1 MEPPNDGFL
10 KLKEKNSRK
19 NILVFYLWSQCCSC
33 FLHDLK
39 VWFSMGEVNG
49 QMKEKNYRAGENIL
63 NGLIVKI
70 QDLKLKYFSFIMKKV
85 KRNKVIS
92 F

>member
-1 MEPPNDGFL
+1 
-10 KLKEKNSRK
+10 
-19 NILVFYLWSQCCSC
+19 
-33 FLHDLK
+33 
-39 VWFSMGEVNG
+39 MGEVNG
-49 QMKEKNYRAGENIL
+49 QMEEKNYRAGENIL